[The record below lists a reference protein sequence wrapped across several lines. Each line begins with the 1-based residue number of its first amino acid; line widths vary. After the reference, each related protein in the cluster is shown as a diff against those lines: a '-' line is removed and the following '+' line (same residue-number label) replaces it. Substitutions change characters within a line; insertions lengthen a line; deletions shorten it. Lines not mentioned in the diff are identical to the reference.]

1 MCDIKKY
8 TGEMLAARTQV
19 AFRLDFF
26 SMPSFY
32 SEYPDMLSKKYH
44 VENFNVREL
53 SGTEQQQVDVDSVS
67 ESMDSSVGEIIEK
80 KNYILRGLQ
89 MDNIPV
95 KADVFISPYYVFAEL
110 IEAESHIEDAGIIKQ
125 FIDGLLLYENEKS
138 IDMQDT
144 SLYMRHVVER
154 PSLEELFTIVDRTA
168 FPILEDKGTLNGW
181 YSDTREAGKYDA
193 NLVRV
198 IRQGETDGNPMYQ
211 MTVMSKVTPN
221 ASFYLNQFEEL
232 GAAVAEMFEVAM
244 TESTR
249 FFKG

>member
-1 MCDIKKY
+1 MS
-8 TGEMLAARTQV
+8 ARTQV

-26 SMPSFY
+26 SMPSFNAV
-32 SEYPDMLSKKYH
+32 YPDMLSKKYH
-44 VENFNVREL
+44 VDSFSVREL

-89 MDNIPV
+89 MDGIPM

-110 IEAESHIEDAGIIKQ
+110 IETEHHIEDAAIIRQ
-125 FIDGLLLYENEKS
+125 FVDGLLLYENAKS
-138 IDMQDT
+138 VDIQDA

-154 PSLEELFTIVDRTA
+154 PNLEELFTIVDRTA

-181 YSDTREAGKYDA
+181 YSDTREVGRYDA

-198 IRQGETDGNPMYQ
+198 IRQGESEGELMYQ
-211 MTVMSKVTPN
+211 MTVMTKVAPN
-221 ASFYLNQFEEL
+221 SSYNFESFEEL
-232 GAAVAEMFEVAM
+232 GGAVAEMFEVAR

-249 FFKG
+249 FFKE